1 MSMVIE
7 SNLFKCNIFRI
18 QKENIK
24 SLFQEQFSLFLV
36 ALADISIVKKN
47 KVAPLKY
54 QLLISN
60 VKLTS
65 VTKIVHVNFIF

>member
-36 ALADISIVKKN
+36 ALADISIVKK
-47 KVAPLKY
+47 KQSGA
-54 QLLISN
+54 
-60 VKLTS
+60 VKIPT
-65 VTKIVHVNFIF
+65 VNIKC